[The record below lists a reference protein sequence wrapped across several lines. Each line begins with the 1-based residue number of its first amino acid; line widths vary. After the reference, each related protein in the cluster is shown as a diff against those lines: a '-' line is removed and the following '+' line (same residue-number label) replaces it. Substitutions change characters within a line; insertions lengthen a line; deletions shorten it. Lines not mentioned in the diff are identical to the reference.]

1 MPKTRSQR
9 KAGGSKGTEL
19 SGPQSPPRGPTPGE
33 GGAGPSRIPPEQ
45 LVQTVAENL
54 PTFEAIMNYLKVQSE
69 GHQDKE
75 PKIQGADQSE
85 SQTGS
90 PARTGAKRARR
101 EVTREQ
107 VEVVEPSHKNSR
119 TEHPEPVRRLSRG
132 DLSPRRERQ
141 QVQDELDLLLDP
153 EADRYIA
160 SPFVLDIEEYQL
172 PAKFKIPNM
181 KPYDAT
187 TDPEDHLF
195 VFMTQMRLQTAADA
209 VRCKT
214 FPMFLEGRAR
224 QWFQGLP
231 PRSISS
237 FTQLARLFSAQFVSS
252 RAFSKS
258 TAHLMTIQQKVEESL
273 REYMVRFNNESL
285 QVRDRDDK
293 VVMAAFINGLR
304 KQKLYTELV
313 ERPPKSVREMLDRA
327 HEKANAEEAN
337 RLKSAQEKLRDDKR
351 RKGAD
356 QVEARPGQGR
366 KSAYDRLPRS
376 RPMGGDKSWTG
387 LTAPR
392 ARVLAVMEQEGLSRP
407 PRPLAGDKSRRDQ
420 GLYCA
425 YHRDVGH
432 DTEDCRHLKKDIEKL
447 IKRGHL
453 GQFVREE
460 RADQQRGRPRSERP
474 SYLRDRPQGP
484 RGRTPEQEIQNL
496 AGVINTIAGGPTG
509 GDSHTARRHNRPP
522 PTGESSAKRLKMYE
536 EIIYGPEDTVPLA
549 SNNHEAIVIEVI
561 TCNFKVKKVYIDN
574 GSAID
579 VLYYK
584 TFKELQ
590 LEDRQLMPVRT
601 PVDRFCSMKFP
612 TSAGVAEVL
621 GDPEVARACYIATLK
636 GKEKLVAQTICLE
649 SWEPLEK
656 GERLETDEGLAELP
670 VQPDRPEHTVK
681 VGTCLGELVRSSLES
696 LLEEYTEIF
705 AWSADDMPGIP
716 TELAVHRLH
725 VDPNVRP
732 VKQKKR
738 NFAPERNEVVKS
750 EVGKLL
756 EAKIVKEV
764 YYPTW
769 LANPVLVKKEVKAW
783 RMCVDFTDLNKAC
796 PNDCYPL
803 PRIDQLMDSTAGYEI
818 FCFLDAFKGYH
829 QIVLDEE
836 DQEKTSF
843 ITEEGTYCYV
853 TMPFGLKN
861 AGATY
866 QRLVN
871 KLFKNQISRNLEVY
885 VDDMLVKSR
894 TQEQFISDLR
904 EIFEVLRSS
913 RMRLNPKKC
922 TFGVRSGKFLGYMIS
937 KEGVRANPDKIKAIM
952 DMAPPR
958 NIKEVQRLTGR
969 MAALNRFLS
978 KSAVRGSPFF
988 KALKGGRQFE
998 WSLECQRAFDELK
1011 AHLAR
1016 LPALTSPE
1024 LGETLFI
1031 YLAVGEGTISA
1042 VLVREEDKVQKPI
1055 YYVSRA
1061 LQGAEAR
1068 YSAVE
1073 RYVLA
1078 LVHAAR
1084 KLRTYFQAHP
1094 VVVMTDQPLKQILSK
1109 PEFSG
1114 RMVKWAV
1121 ELSEYDL
1128 GYQPRTAIKAQALA
1142 DFIAD
1147 GVSFGSPGA
1156 EVDQARKDGE
1166 DAKNAHAGQ
1175 AAQPLQTP
1183 KTTKATQAQEAV
1195 EVLQAGDAA
1204 EVIQAMQVAEDG
1216 LSKEADEAQQAKE
1229 AAEDRQAGEA
1239 AEAEQTQGTAK
1250 VRETEEAAKVGQAVD
1265 AVDAMHPEKE
1275 VKAELA
1281 RDTAQAVERA
1291 GPTWTLYVDG
1301 VSSKEGCGAGLLLIS
1316 PTGEELPYAL
1326 RFDFRASNNESEYE
1340 ALIAGMEM
1348 ARKLGA
1354 RSVKVYSDS
1363 QLIVNQIGGTYEV
1376 KEGSLRKYVAKTC
1389 ELRGQFEQFT
1399 LEQIPRSQNKRAD
1412 ALSKLASTSTG
1423 FSGRGVLVEVVRSR
1437 AYEPFNAA
1445 VIQVVSSWMDP
1456 IVRYLAHREL
1466 PPSRVEA
1473 RKVLL
1478 KSQKYVLTQGVLYR
1492 KSYLQPWLKCVTPE
1506 EGSYVLRELHES
1518 ICGNHIGPRILAKKG
1533 MLAGY
1538 YWPTIF
1544 RDSAELVARCKSCQL
1559 NAPVHH
1565 TPTQEMIPLS
1575 SPWPFF
1581 QWGIDLLG
1589 PFPRAPGGYEYLVVA
1604 IDYFTKALVSDNG
1617 RQFADHSFQ
1626 EWCTELGIQ
1635 QHFTSVGHPQANGQV
1650 ENVNRTILHGLKTR
1664 VESARTNW
1672 LEELPTILWAYR
1684 TTPRTA
1690 TQETPFVL
1698 TYGVEAVIPA
1708 EIGVPSGRVQHFV
1721 AQDNEE
1727 EMRLGLD
1734 LLEHRREEAAIR
1746 MAKYKGQVA
1755 RYYNSKVRHLSFKT
1769 GDLVLRKNSVSRAVG
1784 TGKLDPNWEGPYVV
1798 KEADRAGYCK
1808 LARLDGSKV
1817 PRTWHNSNLRLV
1829 L

>member
-9 KAGGSKGTEL
+9 NAGGSKGTER
-19 SGPQSPPRGPTPGE
+19 SGPQNPSRGPTPGE

-54 PTFEAIMNYLKVQSE
+54 PTFEAIMDYLKGQSE

-75 PKIQGADQSE
+75 TKVQGADQSE
-85 SQTGS
+85 SRTGS
-90 PARTGAKRARR
+90 PTKTGAKRARR

-107 VEVVEPSHKNSR
+107 VEVMEPSHKNSR
-119 TEHPEPVRRLSRG
+119 TEHPEPVRRLPRG
-132 DLSPRRERQ
+132 DLSPRKERQ

-237 FTQLARLFSAQFVSS
+237 FTQLARQFSAQFVSS
-252 RAFSKS
+252 RAYSKS
-258 TAHLMTIQQKVEESL
+258 TAHLMTIQQKPEESL

-351 RKGAD
+351 RRGAD
-356 QVEARPGQGR
+356 QVRARPDQGR
-366 KSAYDRLPRS
+366 KIAYDRLPRS
-376 RPMGGDKSWTG
+376 RPMGEDKSWTG

-474 SYLRDRPQGP
+474 SYFRDRPQLP

-496 AGVINTIAGGPTG
+496 AGVINTIAGGPAG
-509 GDSHTARRHNRPP
+509 GDSHAARRHNRPP

-536 EIIYGPEDTVPLA
+536 EIIYGPEDAVPLA

-561 TCNFKVKKVYIDN
+561 TCNFKVRKVYIDN

-590 LEDRQLMPVRT
+590 LEDRQLVPVRT
-601 PVDRFCSMKFP
+601 PLIGFAGPPVRPEGMITLQVTVGVAPRCRTIPVNFAVVKEPSSYNMILGRPTLNALRAVCSTLHLSMKFP
-612 TSAGVAEVL
+612 TSDGVAEVL

-670 VQPDRPEHTVK
+670 VQPDRPERTVK
-681 VGTCLGELVRSSLES
+681 VGAGLGELIRSSLES
-696 LLEEYTEIF
+696 LLEEYAEIF

-738 NFAPERNEVVKS
+738 NFASERKEVVKS

-764 YYPTW
+764 YFPTW
-769 LANPVLVKKEVKAW
+769 LANPVLVKKEEKAW

-796 PNDCYPL
+796 PKDYYPL
-803 PRIDQLMDSTAGYEI
+803 PRIDQLVDSTAGYEI

-829 QIVLDEE
+829 QIALDEE

-843 ITEEGTYCYV
+843 ITEDGTYCYV

-871 KLFKNQISRNLEVY
+871 KLFRNQIGRNLEVY

-922 TFGVRSGKFLGYMIS
+922 TFGVRSEKFMGYMIS

-958 NIKEVQRLTGR
+958 NIKDVQRLTGR

-988 KALKGGRQFE
+988 TALKGGRQFE
-998 WSLECQRAFDELK
+998 WNLECQRAFDELK
-1011 AHLAR
+1011 IHLAR

-1031 YLAVGEGTISA
+1031 YLAAGEGAVSA
-1042 VLVREEDKVQKPI
+1042 VLVREENKVQKPV

-1109 PEFSG
+1109 PESLG

-1147 GVSFGSPGA
+1147 GVSFGLPEA
-1156 EVDQARKDGE
+1156 EVGQVRDIQAGKEGE
-1166 DAKNAHAGQ
+1166 DTKKAHNGQ
-1175 AAQPLQTP
+1175 AAKPLQTP
-1183 KTTKATQAQEAV
+1183 KTTKATQAREAV

-1204 EVIQAMQVAEDG
+1204 EVIQAIQVAEDG
-1216 LSKEADEAQQAKE
+1216 PSEEAAEAQQAEE
-1229 AAEDRQAGEA
+1229 AAKDRQAGEA
-1239 AEAEQTQGTAK
+1239 TEVERTQGTAQVGK
-1250 VRETEEAAKVGQAVD
+1250 TKGAAKVGRAED
-1265 AVDAMHPEKE
+1265 AVEATHPEKA
-1275 VKAELA
+1275 VKADLSGEA
-1281 RDTAQAVERA
+1281 AQARKDTEA
-1291 GPTWTLYVDG
+1291 ADPTWTLYVDG
-1301 VSSKEGCGAGLLLIS
+1301 ASSKEGCGAGLFLIS

-1348 ARKLGA
+1348 ARRLGA
-1354 RSVKVYSDS
+1354 RSIKVYSDS
-1363 QLIVNQIGGTYEV
+1363 QLIVNQVGGSYEV

-1389 ELRGQFEQFT
+1389 ELKGQFKQFT
-1399 LEQIPRSQNKRAD
+1399 LE
-1412 ALSKLASTSTG
+1412 
-1423 FSGRGVLVEVVRSR
+1423 
-1437 AYEPFNAA
+1437 
-1445 VIQVVSSWMDP
+1445 
-1456 IVRYLAHREL
+1456 
-1466 PPSRVEA
+1466 
-1473 RKVLL
+1473 
-1478 KSQKYVLTQGVLYR
+1478 
-1492 KSYLQPWLKCVTPE
+1492 
-1506 EGSYVLRELHES
+1506 
-1518 ICGNHIGPRILAKKG
+1518 
-1533 MLAGY
+1533 
-1538 YWPTIF
+1538 
-1544 RDSAELVARCKSCQL
+1544 
-1559 NAPVHH
+1559 
-1565 TPTQEMIPLS
+1565 
-1575 SPWPFF
+1575 
-1581 QWGIDLLG
+1581 
-1589 PFPRAPGGYEYLVVA
+1589 
-1604 IDYFTKALVSDNG
+1604 
-1617 RQFADHSFQ
+1617 
-1626 EWCTELGIQ
+1626 
-1635 QHFTSVGHPQANGQV
+1635 
-1650 ENVNRTILHGLKTR
+1650 
-1664 VESARTNW
+1664 
-1672 LEELPTILWAYR
+1672 
-1684 TTPRTA
+1684 
-1690 TQETPFVL
+1690 
-1698 TYGVEAVIPA
+1698 
-1708 EIGVPSGRVQHFV
+1708 
-1721 AQDNEE
+1721 
-1727 EMRLGLD
+1727 
-1734 LLEHRREEAAIR
+1734 
-1746 MAKYKGQVA
+1746 
-1755 RYYNSKVRHLSFKT
+1755 
-1769 GDLVLRKNSVSRAVG
+1769 
-1784 TGKLDPNWEGPYVV
+1784 
-1798 KEADRAGYCK
+1798 
-1808 LARLDGSKV
+1808 
-1817 PRTWHNSNLRLV
+1817 
-1829 L
+1829 